1 VTKRAVKVRAILNP
15 RAGVAAR
22 AALDAVQRT
31 DTWGDL
37 DLKLTGA
44 PGDARRL
51 AGEAAQAG
59 FDVVLTVGG
68 DGTANEAAWGL
79 LGSPTALGIV
89 PTGSGNGLARAL
101 RIPLRADAA
110 LRSLQE
116 AVVRRM
122 DVGMING
129 KPFLNVAG
137 AGFDAAVGEAFHER
151 GRSGGRRGVWTY
163 VRLALP
169 RALSYRASTWTLE
182 TGSGGFAGPAFL
194 VAFVNGRQYGG
205 AAVIAP
211 GSRLDD
217 GLLEIVVVE
226 DAPAFELLANAHRLF
241 VGNIERFRRYR
252 RIAAPE
258 AVLTGPA
265 PFAHHRDGEP
275 EAAAERLEVKLVPRA
290 LAVLVPRSTAADP
303 LGPFGMGEGQG

>member
-1 VTKRAVKVRAILNP
+1 VKVRAILNP

-31 DTWGDL
+31 ATPWGGL
-37 DLKLTGA
+37 DLKVTAA

-51 AGEAAQAG
+51 AKEAAEAA
-59 FDVVLTVGG
+59 FDIVLSVGG

-79 LGSPTALGIV
+79 LGSPTALGLV

-101 RIPLRADAA
+101 RIPLRPAAA
-110 LRSLQE
+110 LVALRD

-122 DVGMING
+122 DVGTANG
-129 KPFLNVAG
+129 RPFLNVAG
-137 AGFDAAVGEAFHER
+137 AGFDALVGAAFHEW
-151 GRSGGRRGVWTY
+151 GKSGGRRGLFNY
-163 VRLALP
+163 FRLALP
-169 RALSYRASTWTLE
+169 RAFAYRASSWSLE
-182 TGSGGFAGPAFL
+182 AGPERFAGPAFL

-226 DAPAFELLANAHRLF
+226 ETAALELLVNVPRLYL
-241 VGNIERFRRYR
+241 GGIERFRRYR
-252 RIAAPE
+252 RIAAP
-258 AVLTGPA
+258 AAILTGPA
-265 PFAHHRDGEP
+265 PFEHHRDGEP
-275 EAAAERLEVKLVPRA
+275 EAASERLEIGLKPRA
-290 LAVLVPRSTAADP
+290 LAVLVPRHTAADP
-303 LGPFGMGEGQG
+303 MGPFAMAEGQG

>member
-1 VTKRAVKVRAILNP
+1 MKVRAILNP

-22 AALDAVQRT
+22 AAIEAVRRT
-31 DTWGDL
+31 ATPWGDL

-51 AGEAAQAG
+51 AGEAAGDA
-59 FDVVLTVGG
+59 FDVVLAVGG

-101 RIPLRADAA
+101 RIPLRPGAA
-110 LRSLQE
+110 LVALE
-116 AVVRRM
+116 DAVVRRM
-122 DVGMING
+122 DVGMANG
-129 KPFLNVAG
+129 RPFLNVAG
-137 AGFDAAVGEAFHER
+137 AGFDALVGAAFHEW
-151 GRSGGRRGVWTY
+151 GKSGGRRGLFNY
-163 VRLALP
+163 FRLALP
-169 RALSYRASTWTLE
+169 RAFGYRASSWSLE
-182 TGSGGFAGPAFL
+182 AGRDRFAGPAFI
-194 VAFVNGRQYGG
+194 VAFMNGTQYGG

-217 GLLEIVVVE
+217 GLLEIVIVE
-226 DAPAFELLANAHRLF
+226 DTAALELLVNVPRLY
-241 VGNIERFRRYR
+241 VGGIERFRRYR

-265 PFAHHRDGEP
+265 PFEHHRDGEP
-275 EAAAERLEVKLVPRA
+275 EAASERLQIGLQPRA
-290 LAVLVPRSTAADP
+290 LAVLVPRRTARDP
-303 LGPFGMGEGQG
+303 MGPFAVEEGQG